1 MGEEEEQEETVAEEA
16 TEEEVGHAEQEL
28 LCVVESRPIHFL
40 GFHEIVPATHNIA
53 VLMHT
58 PLALRIRTKSNLHI
72 SRAFTVFNTANCS
85 AEDPALE
92 QWTTSRW
99 FWDTT

>member
-58 PLALRIRTKSNLHI
+58 PLTSHTHQVQPPHI
-72 SRAFTVFNTANCS
+72 KGVHGF
-85 AEDPALE
+85 
-92 QWTTSRW
+92 
-99 FWDTT
+99 